1 MAQQQSLDQI
11 KAQIENLKQQLGG
24 KDGIDVVNIRDL
36 ATAQTLLRGLQD
48 EADDLATSFGD
59 MATTLAN
66 IVSELSKSET
76 AVKSGTRAYK
86 GLLSIAQKMQYEEE
100 GIYSYNVKQL
110 SNLHSQAKAQLVNL
124 KTSIGRLTPAEKLT
138 DEGQA
143 LVKAYNTQLKI
154 ETSLSAAIY
163 RRLELEKKVE
173 KTFGAT
179 GALIEGSSKL
189 LGAMG
194 FGHLSSELSELNDKL
209 KSELRDELKKSGDEA
224 NKLALSFKYMGKG
237 LAGSAKIFANGL
249 TDPLFIVGKI
259 FDTYL
264 EINKASV
271 DLQRLTGQ
279 NAVKFENIGAN
290 AASLKDTLE
299 VMSELTK
306 QTGKNA
312 QNIFSS
318 EVLGQAAALKTT
330 MGLTAEEAG
339 GIAIMAQTSG
349 KSVDDITDSVVATT
363 SAFNGANRSAVSQ
376 GQILRDV
383 ANTADSIKLSLGN
396 NDVAITKAASA
407 ARRLGMDLGRVD
419 QIASSLMNFED
430 SIGKELEAELLTGK
444 QLNLEKAREL
454 ALTNDLEGLS
464 KELFKNS
471 SDIAEFGKM
480 NRIQQES
487 YAAALGMSRDELA
500 KVAYQKGLDLKMTD
514 EQAAK
519 AAGVNAEEMKR
530 VAIQENFAKALEKI
544 AGAVAPIL
552 DLVGNLLSIPL
563 APYILLGV
571 AAMSKLGGS
580 VTGVARGF
588 GGMFKAGK
596 EALTG
601 LLGLLKKGG
610 LKSAIGQLK
619 GAFGEGTGAM
629 VRSKSGKLFSKDS
642 PQGKMITNLSGKA
655 GGAGAAA
662 STAATGG
669 KAGGG
674 LMESFSKIN
683 TASLLK
689 AAAAMAVASI
699 GIFIFAKAIQEL
711 EKVKDWVNVAIGLG
725 AFAAAMGVIGLVGEL
740 AAAGLT
746 ALAAG
751 LEALGGAMA
760 TGVGALGLAALIA
773 GAIALGFAL
782 NLAAPA
788 IEAYGKVF
796 TAVFAGLTTL
806 VSAVAEGFVK
816 ILGAVTLDNIGP
828 MLLLG
833 PALIGVGIGLVT
845 LGVAGLA
852 AFPGILLAS
861 LAMSAMVIPLS
872 LLTAVASAGVLP
884 VLITSL
890 MTLGAAAPGL
900 LGVGAGLL
908 SIAAGLAAI
917 SIAGPMAIPSLLAV
931 TGLAAVIGGVATI
944 FGGGDKSIGESKSKA
959 EEGSLAAVEAKL
971 TELIAVVKT
980 GGNVYLDSNKVGRAQ
995 LMAASSNA

>member
-1 MAQQQSLDQI
+1 MAQQLNFDQL
-11 KAQIENLKQQLGG
+11 KAQIEAAGLSTAAFVTEFNRLRASGADVNNLLRTMDATL
-24 KDGIDVVNIRDL
+24 DGIQDRGRDIG
-36 ATAQTLLRGLQD
+36 TTFGGLV
-48 EADDLATSFGD
+48 
-59 MATTLAN
+59 TTLKN
-66 IVSELSKSET
+66 ITSEFSNSDSAIKDVTKS
-76 AVKSGTRAYK
+76 YK
-86 GLLSIAQKMQYEEE
+86 GLVSVAQKMQYEEE
-100 GIYSYNVKQL
+100 GIYAYNVKQL
-110 SNLHSQAKAQLVNL
+110 KAL
-124 KTSIGRLTPAEKLT
+124 KDRTAALTVDLNEAMTRMTHEEKLEMYGANYVELLQDRLRAET
-138 DEGQA
+138 E
-143 LVKAYNTQLKI
+143 LNKKI
-154 ETSLSAAIY
+154 ED
-163 RRLELEKKVE
+163 RLNLEKKVE

-194 FGHLSSELSELNDKL
+194 FGHLSSELSELGDDL
-209 KSELRDELKKSGDEA
+209 KTQLRDELEKSGDQA

-237 LAGSAKIFANGL
+237 LAGSAKIFADGL

-259 FDTYL
+259 FETYL

-279 NAVKFENIGAN
+279 NGVA
-290 AASLKDTLE
+290 AASWNTSYASAKDILE
-299 VMSELTK
+299 TMVELTN
-306 QTGKNA
+306 QTGMNA
-312 QNIFSS
+312 QNVFSGK
-318 EVLGQAAALKTT
+318 VLSQAAELKTT

-339 GIAIMAQTSG
+339 GIAMMAQTSG
-349 KSVDDITDSVVATT
+349 KSVNDITKSVVATT

-376 GQILRDV
+376 GQVLRDV

-419 QIASSLMNFED
+419 EIASSLMNFED

-454 ALTNDLEGLS
+454 ALNNDLAGLS
-464 KELFKNS
+464 EELFKNS

-500 KVAYQKGLDLKMTD
+500 KMAYNKAIEAGMTE
-514 EQAAK
+514 EQAEAAAK
-519 AAGVNAEEMKR
+519 VNAEDMKR
-530 VAIQENFAKALEKI
+530 VAAQENFAKALEKI

-552 DLVGNLLSIPL
+552 DLVGSLLSIPL
-563 APYILLGV
+563 VPYIILGA

-580 VTGVARGF
+580 VTGVAKGF
-588 GGMFKAGK
+588 GGMYKAGK

-610 LKSAIGQLK
+610 LSSAIGKLK
-619 GAFGEGTGAM
+619 GAFSSGA
-629 VRSKSGKLFSKDS
+629 
-642 PQGKMITNLSGKA
+642 
-655 GGAGAAA
+655 AGAAA
-662 STAATGG
+662 SAAPTAGAGGAAASAATGG

-689 AAAAMAVASI
+689 GAAAMAIASI

-725 AFAAAMGVIGLVGEL
+725 AFAGAMGVIGLVGEL

-751 LEALGGAMA
+751 LEALGAAML

-773 GAIALGFAL
+773 GAIGLGFAL
-782 NLAAPA
+782 NLATPA
-788 IEAYGKVF
+788 IEAYGRVF

-833 PALIGVGIGLVT
+833 PALIGVGIGLTT

-872 LLTAVASAGVLP
+872 LLTAVASAGILP
-884 VLITSL
+884 VLVTSL